1 MRPVAVVVALLI
13 TIALYALVVS
23 VALVLFATGG

>member
-1 MRPVAVVVALLI
+1 MRPAIIVIALLI
-13 TIALYALVVS
+13 TITLYALVVS